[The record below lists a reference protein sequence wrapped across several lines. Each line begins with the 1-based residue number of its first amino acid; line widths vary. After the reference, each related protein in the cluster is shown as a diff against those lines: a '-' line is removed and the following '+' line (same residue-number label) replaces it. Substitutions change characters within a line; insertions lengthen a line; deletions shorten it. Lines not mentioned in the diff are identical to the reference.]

1 MKRVWKRTFII
12 LLDVVLG
19 IYLVLAFT
27 AFNKPDETKIKC
39 TQVNISIAD
48 ESNNGFITEAE
59 IKKRLVDGG
68 IYPKG
73 MPLRYVDARKIEDR
87 LKMSPFVKTAECYKT
102 QDGQVFITIT
112 QLLPVIR
119 IKADNGDDYYVDDK
133 NSVMPNSSY
142 VSNLIIASG
151 SITPSFATNYISPM
165 GKALMANDVWRN
177 LIEQI
182 HVLPDRGIELV
193 PRVGDHIVYIGRLP
207 DFQKKV
213 SHEKLISDFINNK
226 MTRLMKFYKY
236 GLSYAGWNKYSYINL
251 EFDNQIICKKRSH
264 KPVIQH
270 PQPVQQAA
278 EAQPA
283 ETSERPAAD
292 KQNKEQKQQQTEQKK
307 KTL

>member
-1 MKRVWKRTFII
+1 MKRIWKRTFII

-19 IYLVLAFT
+19 IYIVLAFT
-27 AFNKPDETKIKC
+27 AFNKPDETKKKC
-39 TQVNISIAD
+39 TKVNISIAD
-48 ESNNGFITEAE
+48 ESNNGFITVAE
-59 IKKRLVDGG
+59 IKKRLVAGG

-73 MPLRYVDARKIEDR
+73 QPLRYVDARKIEDR

-102 QDGQVFITIT
+102 QDGQVFINIT

-151 SITPSFATNYISPM
+151 NITPSFATNYISPM
-165 GKALMANDVWRN
+165 GKALMANDVWCN

-182 HVLPDRGIELV
+182 HVLPGGGVELV

-207 DFQKKV
+207 EFQKNV
-213 SHEKLISDFINNK
+213 SHEKLISDFVGRK
-226 MTRLMKFYKY
+226 MTRLVKFYKY

-264 KPVIQH
+264 KAVVH
-270 PQPVQQAA
+270 NPQPTPQTVETQSSAA
-278 EAQPA
+278 SEKPA
-283 ETSERPAAD
+283 TD
-292 KQNKEQKQQQTEQKK
+292 QQNKQQKQQQTEQKK

>member
-1 MKRVWKRTFII
+1 M
-12 LLDVVLG
+12 LDVVLG

-27 AFNKPDETKIKC
+27 AFNKPDETRTKC
-39 TQVNISIAD
+39 TKVNISIAD
-48 ESNNGFITEAE
+48 ENNNGFITVAE

-73 MPLRYVDARKIEDR
+73 MPLRYVDARKIEER
-87 LKMSPFVKTAECYKT
+87 LKTSPFVKTAECYKT
-102 QDGQVFITIT
+102 QDGQVFINIT

-182 HVLPDRGIELV
+182 HVLPDGGVELV

-226 MTRLMKFYKY
+226 MNRLMKFYKY

-251 EFDNQIICKKRSH
+251 EFDNQIICKKRPH
-264 KPVIQH
+264 KPAIRH
-270 PQPVQQAA
+270 PRPVPPAA
-278 EAQPA
+278 EIQSA
-283 ETSERPAAD
+283 ETSGKPAAD
-292 KQNKEQKQQQTEQKK
+292 QEKNRQKQQQTEQKK